1 MKIAKLYVISKLIWF
16 PILIGNPPYSSGQ
29 QQRKQRTSASIEAK
43 NSLKSITVVILLAL
57 IHCGQAAK
65 FIPSAEILDMMQA
78 TQPHQQCHALQPED
92 MATEDKLVLSPIVFQ
107 GTIVEFRMP
116 T

>member
-1 MKIAKLYVISKLIWF
+1 MMKKCL
-16 PILIGNPPYSSGQ
+16 NCDSSGQ
-29 QQRKQRTSASIEAK
+29 QQRIQRTPASIEAK

-57 IHCGQAAK
+57 IHTGQAAK

-78 TQPHQQCHALQPED
+78 TQPQQCHALQPED

-107 GTIVEFRMP
+107 GTVLEN
-116 T
+116 